1 MPIEGR
7 SLDCELGTY
16 EQMIDELRIPLIFG
30 ALLHDIGKVIYRA
43 GSNQG
48 NHSKLGADFLLDE
61 IAPQNTDYDGIFG
74 RQIIEQVRY
83 HHADALVKAKIP
95 DDSLAYI
102 TYFADNISAGMDRK
116 EEGSESGGAVFDR
129 AVKLRKIFNILNGHH
144 DDNTI
149 EHEDYNKIREDL
161 KRNLIRIDISWRQV
175 NSLIN
180 LLEATVDKIPSSTKM
195 SQLVDV
201 SLFDHLKTTAG
212 ISSCIFEY
220 LAEQNIKNY
229 RSALF
234 DKATSKAFYSK
245 PMFLLYSCDMSGIQ
259 DFIYTISGSGA
270 LKQLRARSLYL
281 EMLLEHITDELLAR
295 LGLSRAN
302 LLYTG
307 GGHAYLLL
315 PNTLRVKKTLQVYK
329 EKLNEWFLKQYRTDL
344 YLANAWVECSGDYL
358 ANKDESSERY
368 RNLYRNLSSKLSAQK
383 ASRYSASTI
392 RNLNFSD
399 RKGDH
404 SRECTECHRSDLDIE
419 NGKCPLCLALGRISS
434 QLIAKDVFVVSKVID
449 DNAEHKFALPLPFG
463 YSLCMYSKNEYIK
476 KQPTVRRVYTKNSWN
491 TGIDYATHI
500 WMGDYTAPYNK
511 ELGIADYANNGATFS
526 NGDSTNEEL
535 GIKRLGVLRADVDNL
550 GATFVN
556 GLPDEKVSLSRTSTL
571 SRALSYFF
579 KYQINEVL
587 KRGDYRVQIIYSG
600 GDDLFIIGNWSDI
613 MHAATDI
620 HAALDEFTGNG
631 TLTISAGIGM
641 FDAKYPIASMAEET
655 GALEDA
661 AKLYVQPDN
670 GKTKNAIALWSQ
682 ESVFGWEEFI
692 QEVVPLEAK
701 IHTFFD
707 ANEKGKAFIYSLVA
721 LLRDIRN
728 PISLPRLAYL
738 LARSFED
745 YADGKDNSRE
755 LFDLAMDKTKC
766 RYLLVALEWYV
777 YSVREKG

>member
-1 MPIEGR
+1 MPIADSFPDGNLE
-7 SLDCELGTY
+7 SCKQL
-16 EQMIDELRIPLIFG
+16 IDNQKTALIFG
-30 ALLHDIGKVIYRA
+30 ALLHDIGKVIYR
-43 GSNQG
+43 GSSNQG
-48 NHSKLGADFLLDE
+48 NHSKLGADFLSEE
-61 IAPQNTDYDGIFG
+61 IAPQNTDYDSVLG
-74 RQIIEQVRY
+74 RKIIEQVRY
-83 HHADALVKAKIP
+83 HHANALVKAKIP

-129 AVKLRKIFNILNGHH
+129 TVKLRKIFNILNGHH

-161 KRNLIRIDISWRQV
+161 KRNLIHIDISWRQV

-220 LAEQNIKNY
+220 LAEQDIKDY

-245 PMFLLYSCDMSGIQ
+245 PMFLLYSCDMSGVQ

-315 PNTLRVKKTLQVYK
+315 PNTLRVKKTLQAFK
-329 EKLNEWFLKQYRTDL
+329 EELNEWFLKQYRTDL
-344 YLANAWVECSGDYL
+344 YLANAWVECSGDDL
-358 ANKDESSERY
+358 ANKDENSERY
-368 RNLYRNLSSKLSAQK
+368 RNLFRDLSKMLSKQK
-383 ASRYSASTI
+383 ASRYSAATI
-392 RNLNFSD
+392 RTLNFSD
-399 RKGDH
+399 EKSDH
-404 SRECTECHRSDLDIE
+404 SRECTECHRSDLDIKD
-419 NGKCPLCLALGRISS
+419 GKCPLCSALESISS
-434 QLIAKDVFVVSKVID
+434 QLIAKDVFVISKVTGD
-449 DNAEHKFALPLPFG
+449 STESNSELPLPFG

-476 KQPTVRRVYTKNSWN
+476 KQPAVRRVYTKNSWN

-500 WMGDYTAPYNK
+500 WMGDYTAPYDK
-511 ELGIADYANNGATFS
+511 KFGIADYANNGATLS
-526 NGDSTNEEL
+526 NGGSTNEEL

-550 GATFVN
+550 GTTFVN

-579 KYQINEVL
+579 KYRINEVL
-587 KRGDYRVQIIYSG
+587 KEGTIEHKLSIRAVMIY
-600 GDDLFIIGNWSDI
+600 LLLVIG
-613 MHAATDI
+613 
-620 HAALDEFTGNG
+620 
-631 TLTISAGIGM
+631 TIS
-641 FDAKYPIASMAEET
+641 SM
-655 GALEDA
+655 
-661 AKLYVQPDN
+661 P
-670 GKTKNAIALWSQ
+670 
-682 ESVFGWEEFI
+682 
-692 QEVVPLEAK
+692 P
-701 IHTFFD
+701 
-707 ANEKGKAFIYSLVA
+707 
-721 LLRDIRN
+721 
-728 PISLPRLAYL
+728 
-738 LARSFED
+738 
-745 YADGKDNSRE
+745 
-755 LFDLAMDKTKC
+755 
-766 RYLLVALEWYV
+766 
-777 YSVREKG
+777 